1 MFNTK
6 VLLFYMGVRLN
17 SEKKIENDSFKLKI
31 GTTNK
36 INPMVI
42 YVEGKAFISPE
53 DDKEDYSRDIAE
65 IKHVFKQS
73 ISDGLCTTD
82 VFDNKYIIDFQVASS
97 GIAVNKKSFLSFQFL
112 VRQKRD
118 NIMKLTE
125 VKAKTE
131 DMITNIVDSL
141 RNAILEHNF
150 SLTKTKK

>member
-1 MFNTK
+1 
-6 VLLFYMGVRLN
+6 MGVRLN

-53 DDKEDYSRDIAE
+53 DDKEDYAKDIAE

-82 VFDNKYIIDFQVASS
+82 VFDNKYIIDFQAASS
-97 GIAVNKKSFLSFQFL
+97 GIAINKKSFLSFQFL

-118 NIMKLTE
+118 NVMKLTD

-131 DMITNIVDSL
+131 RMILNIVDSL
-141 RNAILEHNF
+141 KNAILEHNF
-150 SLTKTKK
+150 SLTKTTK